1 MKKILLIT
9 TILMGS
15 LFAAKAQDDQPGD
28 EARHQEKIKALYVAY
43 ITQELNLNAEE
54 AQKFWP
60 LHAQFESDIKA
71 VKADMPELDKQQT
84 ILNIKKKYQE
94 NFNRI
99 LGPKRCERF
108 FRMDGEFKRK
118 LLDRIRKQRMEQQ
131 RQTQR
136 PKLRRGT

>member
-1 MKKILLIT
+1 MKKFLLIT

-28 EARHQEKIKALYVAY
+28 EAKHQEKIKALYVAY

-136 PKLRRGT
+136 PKLRRG

>member
-1 MKKILLIT
+1 
-9 TILMGS
+9 MGS
-15 LFAAKAQDDQPGD
+15 LFVVKAQDDQPGD
-28 EARHQEKIKALYVAY
+28 EAKRQEKIKALYVAY
-43 ITQELNLNAEE
+43 ITQELNLNADE

-60 LHAQFESDIKA
+60 LHAQFETDIKA
-71 VKADMPELDKQQT
+71 VKPDMPELEKQQT
-84 ILNIKKKYQE
+84 VLNIKKKYQE

-118 LLDRIRKQRMEQQ
+118 LLDRIRKQQQQ

-136 PKLRRGT
+136 PKLRRG